1 MHSSA
6 LRSLLTASGESHRC
20 LCLHFALDQQR
31 DMSKRT
37 YHFSPPGHHLY
48 ASGHSGLDKQTPQ
61 ADGHPQRLP
70 LTPPSDPSSP
80 RLRGQPPTTSVLR
93 QETRHMEAGVCI
105 RSMEISARASIR
117 SSGNSSSCG
126 KKHTDVWTGSPRTGR
141 PDPGSVRGR
150 PDRMWLR
157 GCDLLRVDALFVVS
171 GEQDNSN
178 GYTSHDNCCA

>member
-1 MHSSA
+1 MPSLCPRSTERYIKANISFLTSGTSPVRPGA
-6 LRSLLTASGESHRC
+6 LW
-20 LCLHFALDQQR
+20 
-31 DMSKRT
+31 
-37 YHFSPPGHHLY
+37 Y
-48 ASGHSGLDKQTPQ
+48 LDKQTPQ
-61 ADGHPQRLP
+61 ADGHPRRLP

-80 RLRGQPPTTSVLR
+80 RLWGQPPTTSVLR
-93 QETRHMEAGVCI
+93 QETRRHMEAGVCI

-157 GCDLLRVDALFVVS
+157 GCDLLPVDALFVVS
-171 GEQDNSN
+171 GEQDDSN
-178 GYTSHDNCCA
+178 GCTSNDNCCV